1 MILRKPYAFL
11 IKHFRMIHFI
21 ILGLMG
27 FTFYKS
33 IRILTFIN
41 SRTKGKEY
49 IDYSQ
54 ISNSYVNTFLLISII
69 LIIIIC
75 GILIF
80 LLKYKKKPII
90 FYIMVIATYV
100 ASLVL
105 LIITK
110 SYIYNMRFTK
120 LNVTTNG
127 IVRDAFIILIA
138 IQVPFIIYTIVR
150 AIGFD
155 IRKFDFHSDVADM
168 DVSSEDNEEF
178 AFQIEVDKNDV
189 ESKARKRY
197 RYLKYYYLE
206 NRTVFHILI
215 GIAAIATVGAIV
227 NYIVHAERIYHQ
239 GEKFKV
245 EQIDITVIDSYKTN
259 KNVTGEVLSE
269 KNYFVIARVKIK
281 NNYPYLT
288 SFNSNLVQLNYTDV
302 KSSKI
307 YDTDKDLLLE
317 FGLPYNKQVLEPG
330 ETGLFTF
337 IFKVPMD
344 YYNAKLKMKVNYA
357 IEYKDGRY
365 IDHYR
370 TVKIE
375 PNTDSNTVKNMD
387 TKSMG
392 EELVFKNSF
401 LGNTKLVIENCQI
414 ASSFPYK
421 VYQCTDNKCTDNNYQ
436 FNSPTTGNATTL
448 VRLKY
453 KLTYDKSVLDSRYFV
468 KDFIT
473 RFSKLSFEV
482 NGKTHSPTILY
493 SDEQL
498 PSNDYLFLS
507 THDRIKEASDI
518 VLNFNIRGRNYKYKL
533 ECSKQGK

>member
-33 IRILTFIN
+33 FRVLTFIN
-41 SRTKGKEY
+41 SRTRGKEY

-54 ISNSYVNTFLLISII
+54 ISNSYVNTFLILSIL
-69 LIIIIC
+69 LIIIIS

-90 FYIMVIATYV
+90 FYIMVISTYV
-100 ASLVL
+100 VSLVL
-105 LIITK
+105 FLITK

-127 IVRDAFIILIA
+127 LVRDGFFILLA
-138 IQVPFIIYTIVR
+138 IQVPFIIYTFIR
-150 AIGFD
+150 AVGFD
-155 IRKFDFHSDVADM
+155 IKKFDFHGDIADM

-178 AFQIEVDKNDV
+178 AFQIEVDRNDV

-206 NRTVFHILI
+206 NRTVFHMLI
-215 GIAAIATVGAIV
+215 GIVGIVSVGLIV
-227 NYIVHAERIYHQ
+227 NYIVHAERIYKQ

-245 EQIDITVIDSYKTN
+245 EQIDITVIDTYKTN
-259 KNVTGEVLSE
+259 KNVIGELLSE
-269 KNYFVIARVKIK
+269 KNFFLIARVKIK
-281 NNYPYLT
+281 NNYPYMT
-288 SFNSNLVQLNYTDV
+288 SFNDSLVQVNYTDV

-307 YDTDKDLLLE
+307 YNTDKDLLLE

-357 IEYKDGRY
+357 IDYKDGRY

-370 TVKIE
+370 TVKLDPKSDTNKIRE
-375 PNTDSNTVKNMD
+375 MATKN
-387 TKSMG
+387 MG
-392 EELVFKNSF
+392 EELIFKDSY

-421 VYQCTDNKCTDNNYQ
+421 IYQCTDNKCTDNHYQ

-453 KLTYDKSVLDSRYFV
+453 KLTYDKSILDSRYFV

-473 RFSKLSFEV
+473 RFSKMTFEY
-482 NGKTHSPTILY
+482 NGKVHNPTILY

-507 THDRIKEASDI
+507 THDRIKDSTNI
-518 VLNFNIRGRNYKYKL
+518 TLNFNIRGRSYKYKL
-533 ECSKQGK
+533 ECSK

>member
-27 FTFYKS
+27 FIFYKS
-33 IRILTFIN
+33 IRMLTFIN

-54 ISNSYVNTFLLISII
+54 ISNSYVNTFLII
-69 LIIIIC
+69 AILLVIIIC
-75 GILIF
+75 GILIY
-80 LLKYKKKPII
+80 LLKYKKKPIV
-90 FYIMVIATYV
+90 FYIMVISTYF

-105 LIITK
+105 FLITK

-127 IVRDAFIILIA
+127 LVRDGFFILIA
-138 IQVPFIIYTIVR
+138 LQVPFIIYTIIR
-150 AIGFD
+150 TIGFD

-168 DVSSEDNEEF
+168 DVSSEDDEEF
-178 AFQIEVDKNDV
+178 AFQIEVDRNDV
-189 ESKARKRY
+189 ETKARKRY

-206 NRTVFHILI
+206 NRTVLHIII
-215 GIAAIATVGAIV
+215 GIAGVITVGLIV
-227 NYIVHAERIYHQ
+227 NYFMSAERIYRQ
-239 GEKFKV
+239 GEKFSIDK
-245 EQIDITVIDSYKTN
+245 IDITVLDTYKTS
-259 KNVTGEVLSE
+259 KNVLGETLSE
-269 KNYFVIARVKIK
+269 KNFYVVARVKIQ
-281 NNYPYLT
+281 NNYPYMT
-288 SFNSNLVQLNYTDV
+288 PFNEGLVQLNYTDV

-317 FGLPYNKQVLEPG
+317 FGLPYNKQALEPG

-344 YYNAKLKMKVNYA
+344 YFNNEFKMKVNYA
-357 IEYKDGRY
+357 IDYKDGRY
-365 IDHYR
+365 IDRYR
-370 TVKIE
+370 TVTLDPK
-375 PNTDSNTVKNMD
+375 TDRNKLKEIATKN
-387 TKSMG
+387 MG
-392 EELVFKNSF
+392 EELVFKGSY
-401 LGNTKLVIENCQI
+401 LGNTKLVIESCKI

-421 VYQCTDNKCTDNNYQ
+421 IFQCTDNKCTDNNYQ
-436 FNSPTTGNATTL
+436 FNSPTTNNATTL

-453 KLTYDKSVLDSRYFV
+453 KLTYDKTVLDSRYFV

-473 RFSKLSFEV
+473 RFSRMSFEYH
-482 NGKTHSPTILY
+482 GKTHSPTILY
-493 SDEQL
+493 SEEQL

-507 THDRIKEASDI
+507 THDRIKDAENI
-518 VLNFNIRGRNYKYKL
+518 VLDFNIRGNGYKYKL
-533 ECSKQGK
+533 ECSK